1 MKIRLSQLE
10 AARTA
15 RPAAYIEALYAAGTI
30 RGTDLHIPGRVL
42 ADLQRRHGVTP
53 ATAPRGLG
61 DTVATLAKPFA
72 RLTGKTNCQACHD
85 RQAYLNEA
93 VPYTRPP

>member
-1 MKIRLSQLE
+1 MKIRLAQLAAVRSQ
-10 AARTA
+10 
-15 RPAAYIEALYAAGTI
+15 RPPAYIEAIYAAGII
-30 RGTDLHIPGRVL
+30 RGTDLHIPGHVL
-42 ADLQRRHGVTP
+42 ADQQRRHGVTP

-61 DTVATLAKPFA
+61 DTVATLAAPIA

-85 RQAYLNEA
+85 HQAYLNEA